1 MSKRILCHDNF
12 LPEDLF
18 KKCVEYSIDIDFS
31 ITNKT
36 VRTNR
41 SWDENIVRDSNPVL
55 ISVLRREQEL
65 YKELQSVIK
74 KKLGHEVTSVMF
86 YYWTPVSHIPWHDD
100 GMYKGGITIY
110 LNEEW
115 DINQGGLFMFKNPD
129 GKISAI
135 EPVRNRL
142 VEQIGGVP
150 HSVCPTSKD
159 SQIRRTIQMF
169 LST

>member
-1 MSKRILCHDNF
+1 MAKISCYDNF
-12 LPEDLF
+12 LPEELF
-18 KKCVEYSIDIDFS
+18 KRCDEYSINLDFS
-31 ITNKT
+31 NTNKT

-41 SWDENIVRDSNPVL
+41 SWDENIVKDSNPVL
-55 ISVLRREQEL
+55 ISVLKNDQHL
-65 YKELQSVIK
+65 YQDIK
-74 KKLGHEVTSVMF
+74 QTIKAKLGHDVISIMF
-86 YYWTPVSHIPWHDD
+86 YYWTPVSHIPWHND
-100 GMYKGGITIY
+100 GKYKGGLTIY

-115 DINQGGLFMFKNPD
+115 DINQGGLFMFKNSD
-129 GKISAI
+129 GRISAI
-135 EPVRNRL
+135 EPLRNRL